1 MHFNFFPT
9 FVAIQRCIFPRLVEC
24 IAIKQLVH
32 PDGRV
37 LVNLLPLCAA
47 HERKKVFEN
56 LNEISERLLQ
66 YLCKWVATRWNL
78 MQPGFLTAYNERVTR
93 GIFES
98 RGRRNA
104 LMSSIIHTSNTCAAN
119 KIFLPLIYIYIYIII
134 SRYKILTMG
143 NLCISA
149 ARNNEARIVEV

>member
-1 MHFNFFPT
+1 
-9 FVAIQRCIFPRLVEC
+9 
-24 IAIKQLVH
+24 
-32 PDGRV
+32 
-37 LVNLLPLCAA
+37 
-47 HERKKVFEN
+47 
-56 LNEISERLLQ
+56 
-66 YLCKWVATRWNL
+66 

-104 LMSSIIHTSNTCAAN
+104 LMSFIIHTSNTCAAN
-119 KIFLPLIYIYIYIII
+119 KIFLPLIYIYIII